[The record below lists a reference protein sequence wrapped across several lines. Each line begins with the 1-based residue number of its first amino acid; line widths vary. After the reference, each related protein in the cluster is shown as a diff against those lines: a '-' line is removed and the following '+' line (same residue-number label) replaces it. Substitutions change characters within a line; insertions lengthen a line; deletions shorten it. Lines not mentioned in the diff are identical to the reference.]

1 MTSSWALASKG
12 FSNILKFPLQM
23 LLSAVIHFSRLSK
36 EKKLA
41 EVMALEFFLLDFVF
55 TRILTTADSIVL

>member
-1 MTSSWALASKG
+1 
-12 FSNILKFPLQM
+12 M

-55 TRILTTADSIVL
+55 TRILTTAGSIVL